1 MRAVPGPT
9 TRRRHKKVIK
19 LAKGYKWGRKNIYSI
34 ARRAVMKAG
43 LNAYIGRKQKK
54 RAFRSL
60 WISRL
65 NAAVKPH
72 GMKYSEFIYKL
83 TRKRVEI
90 DRKMLSNLAI
100 QDPEVFKEIVELA
113 RS

>member
-1 MRAVPGPT
+1 MRATAGST
-9 TRRRHKKVIK
+9 TRRRHKKIIGR
-19 LAKGYKWGRKNIYSI
+19 AKSYKWGRKNVYSI

-60 WISRL
+60 WIARL
-65 NAAVKPH
+65 SAALKPY
-72 GMKYSEFIYKL
+72 GLKYSEFIYKL
-83 TRKRVEI
+83 TRKRIEI

-100 QDPEVFKEIVELA
+100 QEPEVFKEIVELVK
-113 RS
+113 S